1 MKTKA
6 SLSSS
11 KRLGAIVVLFA
22 ILLPLLITIMGFTV
36 DYAYMQR
43 SRNEIRV
50 VSDLAAKAAADTL
63 ARTNGDEQAALAAA
77 RTIAANNTV
86 AGKNITLE
94 DQDVVFGRTARQ
106 PDGTYL
112 HSPGLKPSNSVQVT
126 ARRDA
131 STAEGPVSLF
141 FGHFYNRPTF
151 DVGQVTEAAFRD
163 VEFMLVLDRSIS
175 MKFHIDGRGTT
186 KEERQALGAEFPN
199 DNSRWRALDS
209 AITVF
214 LEALKNTPVRER
226 VGLVTFA
233 TDSSRTID
241 GTTITVEKST
251 LDSPLS
257 IELNEIRSNMDR
269 LNNTIWFG
277 GTNITAGL
285 EEARLHYADAGL
297 ANVDKIIICLTDGI
311 QNAPGVD
318 APSVEATRCH
328 DQGITVHTIA
338 FGEGAD
344 LTEMMLTASN
354 GGGNFFEAP
363 DEDSLKD
370 IFRRLAGSVAFISK

>member
-1 MKTKA
+1 M
-6 SLSSS
+6 
-11 KRLGAIVVLFA
+11 
-22 ILLPLLITIMGFTV
+22 
-36 DYAYMQR
+36 
-43 SRNEIRV
+43 
-50 VSDLAAKAAADTL
+50 
-63 ARTNGDEQAALAAA
+63 
-77 RTIAANNTV
+77 
-86 AGKNITLE
+86 
-94 DQDVVFGRTARQ
+94 
-106 PDGTYL
+106 
-112 HSPGLKPSNSVQVT
+112 
-126 ARRDA
+126 
-131 STAEGPVSLF
+131 
-141 FGHFYNRPTF
+141 
-151 DVGQVTEAAFRD
+151 
-163 VEFMLVLDRSIS
+163 
-175 MKFHIDGRGTT
+175 
-186 KEERQALGAEFPN
+186 
-199 DNSRWRALDS
+199 
-209 AITVF
+209 
-214 LEALKNTPVRER
+214 
-226 VGLVTFA
+226 TFA
-233 TDSSRTID
+233 TDGSRTID
-241 GTTITVEKST
+241 GTTITVEQST

-297 ANVDKIIICLTDGI
+297 ANVDKIITCLTDGI
-311 QNAPGVD
+311 QKAPGMD